1 MIAAFRHRWFAFLD
15 SLIDLFRV
23 GARPVDSDPDLLPP
37 HPEPGETITF
47 G

>member
-1 MIAAFRHRWFAFLD
+1 MIAAIRHRLSAFLD

-23 GARPVDSDPDLLPP
+23 GAPLVDSDADSLPP

>member
-1 MIAAFRHRWFAFLD
+1 MIAAFRHRLSAFLD

-23 GARPVDSDPDLLPP
+23 GAYPVDSDPDSPP

>member
-1 MIAAFRHRWFAFLD
+1 MITAFRHRLSAFLD
-15 SLIDLFRV
+15 SLVDLFRV
-23 GARPVDSDPDLLPP
+23 GAPPMDSGSDSLPP